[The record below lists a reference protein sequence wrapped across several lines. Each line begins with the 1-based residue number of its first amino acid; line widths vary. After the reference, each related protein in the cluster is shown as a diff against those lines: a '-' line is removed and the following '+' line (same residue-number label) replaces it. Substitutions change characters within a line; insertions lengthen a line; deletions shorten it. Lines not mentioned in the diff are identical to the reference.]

1 MLPAPLRVAVPTPGT
16 VLSLILTP
24 ERAGPVSVVASLV
37 IAPRAPLIVAPELPR
52 SGPACALTPLIV
64 TPELSR
70 SGAASPVAPIVVAS
84 RLSRLGSTRTLGTLV
99 VPRRVPIRRTAPR
112 SVGPAASLVPS
123 VTDPVRG
130 PPAIAG
136 VPRTSSIRGAV
147 AGLVATDRTPAV
159 FPAVVAGI
167 PLRRTGCRAPG
178 STVLPS
184 VAGGRRTPP
193 AARAPPSRVPT
204 GCAGVATTGTAA
216 LPAPAIVRRTTACA
230 GRSTLG
236 APSPLV
242 RTTGRPGPSLAGR
255 QTLAPGSATVA
266 APPAVRSAARGPA
279 GAAGTASALLAAP
292 PRRVGTVLA
301 ITTPLPA
308 AAPGAASLR
317 LTTGGPPLATAA
329 FRSSSLAVGRLL
341 LVGHPTKFA
350 SPPAPDAKTPPWS
363 SLLITTGV
371 FECPAT
377 S

>member
-1 MLPAPLRVAVPTPGT
+1 MLRAPLRVAVPTPGT

-178 STVLPS
+178 STVLPP
-184 VAGGRRTPP
+184 VAGGRR
-193 AARAPPSRVPT
+193 
-204 GCAGVATTGTAA
+204 
-216 LPAPAIVRRTTACA
+216 
-230 GRSTLG
+230 
-236 APSPLV
+236 
-242 RTTGRPGPSLAGR
+242 
-255 QTLAPGSATVA
+255 
-266 APPAVRSAARGPA
+266 
-279 GAAGTASALLAAP
+279 
-292 PRRVGTVLA
+292 
-301 ITTPLPA
+301 
-308 AAPGAASLR
+308 
-317 LTTGGPPLATAA
+317 
-329 FRSSSLAVGRLL
+329 
-341 LVGHPTKFA
+341 
-350 SPPAPDAKTPPWS
+350 SPPADRKS
-363 SLLITTGV
+363 V
-371 FECPAT
+371 M
-377 S
+377 